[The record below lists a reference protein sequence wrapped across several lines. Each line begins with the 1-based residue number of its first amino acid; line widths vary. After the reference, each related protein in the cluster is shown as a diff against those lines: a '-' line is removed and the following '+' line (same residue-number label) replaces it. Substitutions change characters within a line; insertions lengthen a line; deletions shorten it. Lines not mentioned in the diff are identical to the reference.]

1 MNITR
6 IYSPINIPKIDNLLP
21 YDIHTLIAKF
31 CGFGK
36 QIRLFMRFL
45 YDSRISINIK
55 KYILFNCQDN
65 YDILDH
71 ISDDIINLK
80 FLEMLLNNIENINDI
95 ANVIYLFYKNKNNNK
110 FRDVINSDS
119 EQLGEYLTNGYTI
132 TDNCECDEEIRAID
146 ERLDSLYEINFEM
159 IKADMYPAPVY
170 ITKNFII
177 SNNKNLNKNF
187 TKQQFALAFL
197 CIKNMIFKFEKD
209 EYGKSS
215 LLFSI
220 SKRKRVKAP
229 DLYKHCKKIC
239 HKLTNVNKKIVID
252 VDGVYEELF
261 GNDNFW

>member
-6 IYSPINIPKIDNLLP
+6 IYSPINIPKIDNSLP

-95 ANVIYLFYKNKNNNK
+95 ANVIYLFYKNKRKNK

-132 TDNCECDEEIRAID
+132 TDNCEFDEEIRAID

-159 IKADMYPAPVY
+159 IKADMYLRQ
-170 ITKNFII
+170 FILQRI
-177 SNNKNLNKNF
+177 SLF
-187 TKQQFALAFL
+187 QI
-197 CIKNMIFKFEKD
+197 IKI
-209 EYGKSS
+209 
-215 LLFSI
+215 
-220 SKRKRVKAP
+220 
-229 DLYKHCKKIC
+229 
-239 HKLTNVNKKIVID
+239 
-252 VDGVYEELF
+252 
-261 GNDNFW
+261 